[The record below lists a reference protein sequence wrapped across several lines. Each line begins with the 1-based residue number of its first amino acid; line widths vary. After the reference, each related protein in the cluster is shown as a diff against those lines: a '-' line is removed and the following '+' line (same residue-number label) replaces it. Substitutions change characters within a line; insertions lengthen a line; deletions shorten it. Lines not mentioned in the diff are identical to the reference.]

1 MAVGSTFELAWLI
14 KNEHGV
20 WRESAESVGSGE
32 TATVTGAAKPRVP
45 WLKETLGT
53 KDQKEAKVRAKP
65 VMMKFDRVGG
75 PSYAALRA
83 FSEKLLVS
91 GGAL

>member
-1 MAVGSTFELAWLI
+1 LARKCRKRW
-14 KNEHGV
+14 KRRNCDRH
-20 WRESAESVGSGE
+20 
-32 TATVTGAAKPRVP
+32 GAAKPRVP